1 MLIGEVAAR
10 TGISARMLRHY
21 DSTGLLSPSERTAGG
36 YRRYSE
42 ADVLRLFRV
51 EALRALGLDLPEVA
65 EALDDPAT
73 TPAQVVD
80 RLTALTRERIHH
92 ELQLLHLLER
102 VSDSGLD
109 GRTEALDIVG
119 LLHGLPSDEPAAS
132 GPTTPPA
139 PPAAV
144 TPIAPRPSVPEG
156 STPEERD
163 PNAAGALDW
172 ALARIGDRAVP
183 LLKASL
189 ESPDVAQRRKAA
201 VTLEKIG
208 SARALAAL
216 AGALADSDT
225 VVRAR
230 AALIRGR
237 RGDLDAVPALV
248 DLIVHGIDDV
258 EAIELLVG
266 LAASPQA
273 ASEIIGMISE
283 RIPSA
288 DADGRG
294 RLTGALAEMEKPTS

>member
-1 MLIGEVAAR
+1 MLIGEVAAQ
-10 TGISARMLRHY
+10 TGISTRMLRHY
-21 DSTGLLSPSERTAGG
+21 DSIGLVSPSERTAGG
-36 YRRYSE
+36 YRRYTD
-42 ADVLRLFRV
+42 ADVQRLFHV
-51 EALRALGLDLPEVA
+51 EALRSSGLGLPEVA
-65 EALDDPAT
+65 DVLDSPDFSPA
-73 TPAQVVD
+73 AVVD
-80 RLTALTRERIHH
+80 RLLIDTAERMAREQ
-92 ELQLLHLLER
+92 QLVRRLER
-102 VSDSGLD
+102 FRSGETAQ
-109 GRTEALDIVG
+109 GAAALHIVG
-119 LLHGLPSDEPAAS
+119 LMHGVESAEPPARRQAAARAPADDAA
-132 GPTTPPA
+132 GVEPA
-139 PPAAV
+139 PPV
-144 TPIAPRPSVPEG
+144 DS
-156 STPEERD
+156 D

-248 DLIVHGIDDV
+248 DLIVQGVDDV
-258 EAIELLVG
+258 EAIELLVS
-266 LAASPQA
+266 LAVSPQA

-283 RIPSA
+283 RVPSA
-288 DADGRG
+288 DPDARA
-294 RLTGALAEMEKPTS
+294 RLTGALAEMEKPSS

>member
-1 MLIGEVAAR
+1 MLIGEVAAQ
-10 TGISARMLRHY
+10 TGISTRMLRHY
-21 DSTGLLSPSERTAGG
+21 DSIGLVSPSERTAGG
-36 YRRYSE
+36 YRRYTD
-42 ADVLRLFRV
+42 ADVLRLFHV
-51 EALRALGLDLPEVA
+51 EALRSSGLGLPEVA
-65 EALDDPAT
+65 DVLDSPDFSPDA
-73 TPAQVVD
+73 VVD
-80 RLTALTRERIHH
+80 RLLIDTAERMAREQ
-92 ELQLLHLLER
+92 QLVRRLER
-102 VSDSGLD
+102 FRSGEIAQ
-109 GRTEALDIVG
+109 GAAALHIVG
-119 LLHGLPSDEPAAS
+119 LMHGVESTE
-132 GPTTPPA
+132 PPA
-139 PPAAV
+139 RRQAAARAPADDAAGVEPPPPV
-144 TPIAPRPSVPEG
+144 DS
-156 STPEERD
+156 D

-248 DLIVHGIDDV
+248 DLIVQGVDDV
-258 EAIELLVG
+258 EAIELLVS
-266 LAASPQA
+266 LAVSPQA

-283 RIPSA
+283 RVPSA
-288 DADGRG
+288 DPDARA
-294 RLTGALAEMEKPTS
+294 RLTGALAEMEKPAS